1 MVKAVRGFTLVEVCV
16 AVAVLAT
23 GLAALGC
30 FVAGFGQLRSIE
42 RDRIES
48 VSRAV
53 SRMEALIESP
63 APCDVPLPCDVSPSC
78 DVPPP
83 PCDDPP
89 ACDVPAPPLR
99 QALAGANLYYAVA
112 GDSLVRFRRIVRC
125 K

>member
-1 MVKAVRGFTLVEVCV
+1 MKAVRGFTLVEVCV

-30 FVAGFGQLRSIE
+30 FVSGFGQLRSIE
-42 RDRIES
+42 RNRIES

-53 SRMEALIESP
+53 SHMEALIESP
-63 APCDVPLPCDVSPSC
+63 PSCDVPLP
-78 DVPPP
+78 
-83 PCDDPP
+83 
-89 ACDVPAPPLR
+89 CDVPAPPLR
-99 QALAGANLYYAVA
+99 QTLAGANLYYAVA

>member
-48 VSRAV
+48 VTRAV
-53 SRMEALIESP
+53 SRMEKLIESP
-63 APCDVPLPCDVSPSC
+63 PS
-78 DVPPP
+78 
-83 PCDDPP
+83 CDDPP

-99 QALAGANLYYAVA
+99 QALAGAHLYYAVA

>member
-1 MVKAVRGFTLVEVCV
+1 MKAVRGFTLVEVCV

-30 FVAGFGQLRSIE
+30 FVSGFGQLRSIE

-48 VSRAV
+48 VTRAV
-53 SRMEALIESP
+53 SRMETLIESP
-63 APCDVPLPCDVSPSC
+63 APCDVPLPCDVP
-78 DVPPP
+78 
-83 PCDDPP
+83 
-89 ACDVPAPPLR
+89 PPLR
-99 QALAGANLYYAVA
+99 QALAGAHLYYAVA

>member
-1 MVKAVRGFTLVEVCV
+1 MKAVRGFTLVEVCA

-53 SRMEALIESP
+53 SHMEALIESP
-63 APCDVPLPCDVSPSC
+63 PSC

-83 PCDDPP
+83 
-89 ACDVPAPPLR
+89 CDVTPSANNVPPPLR

>member
-1 MVKAVRGFTLVEVCV
+1 MKAVRGFTLVEVCV

-48 VSRAV
+48 VTRAV
-53 SRMEALIESP
+53 SHMEALIESP
-63 APCDVPLPCDVSPSC
+63 APCDVPLPCDV
-78 DVPPP
+78 
-83 PCDDPP
+83 
-89 ACDVPAPPLR
+89 PAPPLR
-99 QALAGANLYYAVA
+99 QVLAGANLYYAVA

>member
-16 AVAVLAT
+16 AVAALAT

-53 SRMEALIESP
+53 SHMEALIESP
-63 APCDVPLPCDVSPSC
+63 PSC

>member
-1 MVKAVRGFTLVEVCV
+1 MVKLSGLGRGFTLVEVCV

-48 VSRAV
+48 VIETV
-53 SRMEALIESP
+53 SSMEKLIESP
-63 APCDVPLPCDVSPSC
+63 PSC

-89 ACDVPAPPLR
+89 ACDVPVPPLR
-99 QALAGANLYYAVA
+99 QALAGAHLYYAET
-112 GDSLVRFRRIVRC
+112 GDSLVRLRRIVRC
-125 K
+125 R

>member
-1 MVKAVRGFTLVEVCV
+1 MKAVRGFTLVEVCV

-53 SRMEALIESP
+53 SHMEALIESP
-63 APCDVPLPCDVSPSC
+63 PSC

-83 PCDDPP
+83 CDVTPP
-89 ACDVPAPPLR
+89 ANNVPPPLR

>member
-1 MVKAVRGFTLVEVCV
+1 MKAVRGFTLVEVCV

-53 SRMEALIESP
+53 SRMEKLIESP
-63 APCDVPLPCDVSPSC
+63 APCDVPLPCDV
-78 DVPPP
+78 
-83 PCDDPP
+83 P
-89 ACDVPAPPLR
+89 ALPLR
-99 QALAGANLYYAVA
+99 QALAGAHLYYAVA

>member
-1 MVKAVRGFTLVEVCV
+1 MKAVRGFTLVEVCV

-48 VSRAV
+48 VARAV
-53 SRMEALIESP
+53 SRMETLIESP
-63 APCDVPLPCDVSPSC
+63 PSC

-83 PCDDPP
+83 SCDVPLP
-89 ACDVPAPPLR
+89 CDVPAPPLR
-99 QALAGANLYYAVA
+99 QALAGAHLYYAVA